1 MKDLFK
7 KKGDTAATPKAPKE
21 KKPLFSMGKKAAANG
36 AEKPAKEKAAK
47 KPAFSFGKKADGA
60 AKPAK
65 KPAFS
70 LGKKS
75 AAADGETVVKAPK
88 AKGGAAALDVN
99 KLIPILVGLLVLVLA
114 ALAAKI
120 FLFSDEPEPAPVV
133 TAPAAPEAAP
143 TPDAT
148 AEAVATP
155 EATAEATATDSSVA
169 VADPNAATP
178 TAEATTAPEAVAAV
192 DGNTAVATDGTTAV
206 AAAAT
211 ATAEVPPR
219 QVSYAEFLEQSNQR
233 IYRERTTTDAV
244 ATAEATATGQ

>member
-7 KKGDTAATPKAPKE
+7 KKGDTATTPKAPKE
-21 KKPLFSMGKKAAANG
+21 KKPLFSMGKKAAANR

-133 TAPAAPEAAP
+133 TAPAAPAP
-143 TPDAT
+143 EAT

-169 VADPNAATP
+169 AADPNAVAP

>member
-21 KKPLFSMGKKAAANG
+21 KKPLFSMGKKAATNR

-133 TAPAAPEAAP
+133 TAPAAP

-178 TAEATTAPEAVAAV
+178 TAEATTAPEAVAVV
-192 DGNTAVATDGTTAV
+192 DENTAVATDGTTAV